1 MNKQQRTSNEL
12 KKRMKQIEIIWC
24 TVCTIESL
32 DLTLGFISIDLAVMP
47 EPVWPGPGDHNI
59 R

>member
-24 TVCTIESL
+24 TVCTTKSL
-32 DLTLGFISIDLAVMP
+32 DLTLGFISIDLTVMP